1 MFIPQNFK
9 YKKTFRP
16 RIKQKVYSY
25 SKNVNMSYGDFG
37 FKSLESGWL
46 NSKNLETI
54 RKILNKQLKKTGS
67 FVVKI
72 FPNYTI
78 TKKPLEVRMGKGK
91 GNVDTWVFP
100 IKIGTIFIELKG
112 IPYSKAVELFQ
123 TCQIKLPIKIKLI
136 INDAIYKE

>member
-16 RIKQKVYSY
+16 HITSKKKISF
-25 SKNVNMSYGDFG
+25 SKNVTFSYGTFG
-37 FKSLESGWL
+37 FKALEAGWL
-46 NSKNLETI
+46 TSKNLETI
-54 RKILNKQLKKTGS
+54 RKVLNKHLKKNGS
-67 FVVKI
+67 YILKI

-100 IKIGTIFIELKG
+100 IKIGTIFIEIKDVS
-112 IPYSKAVELFQ
+112 YSKVLELFQ
-123 TCQIKLPIKIKLI
+123 ICQNKLSIKIKLLS
-136 INDAIYKE
+136 NDFN